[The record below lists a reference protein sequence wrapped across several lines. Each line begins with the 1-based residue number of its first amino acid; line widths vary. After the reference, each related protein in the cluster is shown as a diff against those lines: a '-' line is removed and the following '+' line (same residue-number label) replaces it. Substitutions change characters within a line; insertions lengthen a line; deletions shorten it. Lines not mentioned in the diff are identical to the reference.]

1 MALTGRVLQE
11 KPEVQAAQRLARLSC
26 PSGRLEYD
34 RPVPLT
40 EHQTSAA
47 SGVSQFTPIGFLP
60 LRCFN
65 RLSPHIPG
73 FAAPGSFHF
82 QVFPTS

>member
-1 MALTGRVLQE
+1 MALTGRVLQA
-11 KPEVQAAQRLARLSC
+11 KPVVQVAQRLTRLSC

-47 SGVSQFTPIGFLP
+47 SGVPQFTPIGFLP

-65 RLSPHIPG
+65 RLSPLIPG
-73 FAAPGSFHF
+73 FTAPGLFRF
-82 QVFPTS
+82 QAFSTS